1 MFDLA
6 EYDLDAEA
14 SRGAEM
20 TVHDPKTG
28 KATDAKVQVIGQ
40 ESAQYRANLRRIRD
54 MVAAAPEREPADE
67 DTQLMLSR
75 ARNAAAAMTGWTN
88 IGFDGTQLE
97 FSLEAAIELGTK
109 RPWFADQVLGFTA
122 TRGNF
127 GRG

>member
-1 MFDLA
+1 MLDLA
-6 EYDLDAEA
+6 DYDLDAEA
-14 SRGAEM
+14 TRGAEM

-28 KATDAKVQVIGQ
+28 KPTDAVLRVIGQ

-75 ARNAAAAMTGWTN
+75 ARNAAAAITGWTN
-88 IGFDGTQLE
+88 IGFGGSPIE

-122 TRGNF
+122 MRGNF